1 VAIDMTGPRI
11 RLSDVAF
18 ARSDYACLFI
28 LDVPAGALVAVT
40 GPSGSGKSTLLD
52 LIAGFE
58 TPQSGRI
65 LIDGRDVTGDAPAV
79 RPVSMLFQDNNLFAH
94 LNAADNV
101 GIGISPRLALTG
113 NDRERVQAALTRVGL
128 GDKARRL
135 PRQLSGGERQRVA
148 LARAVV
154 RDRPVLL
161 LDEPFA
167 ALGPALR
174 REMADLVSE
183 LRDER
188 HLTVLLVTHEP
199 TDVAGIASHVV
210 FLDAGRVHAFGR
222 PADVLGGGDN
232 KEIGDYLGRR

>member
-1 VAIDMTGPRI
+1 MTAPRI
-11 RLSDVAF
+11 RLNDVAF
-18 ARSDYACLFI
+18 ARSDYACLFA

-40 GPSGSGKSTLLD
+40 GPSGAGKSTLLD

-58 TPQSGRI
+58 TPQSGTI
-65 LIDGRDVTGDAPAV
+65 LIGERDVTADAPAA

-94 LNAADNV
+94 LSAVDNV
-101 GIGISPRLALTG
+101 GIGISPRLALAD
-113 NDRERVQAALTRVGL
+113 NDRERVQAALARVGL
-128 GDKARRL
+128 DGKASRL

-148 LARAVV
+148 LARALV

-174 REMADLVSE
+174 REMAALVADLK
-183 LRDER
+183 DER

-199 TDVAGIASHVV
+199 ADVAGIASHVA
-210 FLDAGRVHAFGR
+210 FLDAGRVHAFGL
-222 PADVLGGGDN
+222 PADVLGAAGG
-232 KEIGDYLGRR
+232 KTIGDYLGRR